1 MKIATWNISA
11 GINTNDYVGEFFDK
25 TKEASVDDRC
35 LNDIVNAIIENNID
49 VIALQEVVTT
59 ESFKYMEKLSE
70 KTGLKFFETFENSP
84 CHLIENA
91 NFGVA
96 VLSRYPIK
104 LIKKQFFEN
113 PHLTKQTAKGL
124 YHTHDK
130 GYLAVKINA
139 KKPFCFLSASLLP
152 FHRFDNNII
161 NFKHLFVEFQD
172 FVLNNNVFALG
183 DYNAIEGKTNLQK
196 VFVNL
201 NNDYDFLFDEITTID
216 NKKCDNILLPK
227 NVKIKDKYIVK
238 NTDISD
244 HYLCVAEI
252 DY

>member
-25 TKEASVDDRC
+25 SKETNTDDRC
-35 LNDIVNAIIENNID
+35 LRDIAQAIIDNDID

-59 ESFKYMEKLSE
+59 ESFKYMENLSKL
-70 KTGLKFFETFENSP
+70 TNLKYYESFENSP

-91 NFGVA
+91 NFGIA
-96 VLSRYPIK
+96 ILSKYPIN

-113 PHLTKQTAKGL
+113 PHLTKQTQKGL

-130 GYLAVKINA
+130 GYLVVEVNA
-139 KKPFCFLSASLLP
+139 DKSFKFLSASLLP
-152 FHRFDNNII
+152 FHRFDRSII
-161 NFKHLFVEFQD
+161 EFKQLFEEFQD
-172 FVLNNNVFALG
+172 FVLENDIYALG
-183 DYNAIEGKTNLQK
+183 DFNAIEGK
-196 VFVNL
+196 VNL
-201 NNDYDFLFDEITTID
+201 KKVLDRIDSEYDFLFDEVTTID

-227 NVKIKDKYIVK
+227 NVKVKNKYIVK
-238 NTDISD
+238 NSDISD

-252 DY
+252 

>member
-11 GINTNDYVGEFFDK
+11 GINTNDYKGEFLDK
-25 TKEASVDDRC
+25 PKEANIDDRC
-35 LNDIVNAIIENNID
+35 LKDLAKTIVDNNID

-59 ESFKYMEKLSE
+59 ESFKYMENLSKL
-70 KTGLKFFETFENSP
+70 TNLKYYEVFENSP

-96 VLSRYPIK
+96 ILSKYPLK

-113 PHLTKQTAKGL
+113 PNLSKQTQKGL

-130 GYLAVKINA
+130 GYLAVEVLAEN
-139 KKPFCFLSASLLP
+139 PFKLLSASLLP
-152 FHRFDNNII
+152 FHRFDKSILDY
-161 NFKHLFVEFQD
+161 KYLFEEFQD
-172 FVLNNNVFALG
+172 FVLKNNVYALG
-183 DYNAIEGKTNLQK
+183 DYNAIEGKSNLQK
-196 VFVNL
+196 VF
-201 NNDYDFLFDEITTID
+201 DRIDMRYEFLFDEITTID

-227 NVKIKDKYIVK
+227 NLHVINKYIVK
-238 NTDISD
+238 NNNISD

-252 DY
+252 